1 MAAAVLSGL
10 LSAVFKQTD
19 LDSVSY
25 YTDFSLT
32 VKRLRKSFHPLDK
45 LRQTVIMQLSGFGIC
60 PEGGPTDPYSSHR
73 RTRGRSRRIEKDV
86 ECARFSSGEPG
97 ASYI

>member
-45 LRQTVIMQLSGFGIC
+45 LQQTVIMQLSGVAIYS
-60 PEGGPTDPYSSHR
+60 ETGPTDS
-73 RTRGRSRRIEKDV
+73 
-86 ECARFSSGEPG
+86 
-97 ASYI
+97 

>member
-10 LSAVFKQTD
+10 LSAVFKQSD

-45 LRQTVIMQLSGFGIC
+45 LRQTVIMQLSRVAIYS
-60 PEGGPTDPYSSHR
+60 ETGPTDS
-73 RTRGRSRRIEKDV
+73 
-86 ECARFSSGEPG
+86 
-97 ASYI
+97 

>member
-32 VKRLRKSFHPLDK
+32 VKRLQKSFHPLDK
-45 LRQTVIMQLSGFGIC
+45 LQQTVIMQLSGVAIYS
-60 PEGGPTDPYSSHR
+60 ETGPTDS
-73 RTRGRSRRIEKDV
+73 
-86 ECARFSSGEPG
+86 
-97 ASYI
+97 

>member
-19 LDSVSY
+19 LDSVSH

-45 LRQTVIMQLSGFGIC
+45 FRQTVIMQLSGVAIYS
-60 PEGGPTDPYSSHR
+60 ETGPTDS
-73 RTRGRSRRIEKDV
+73 
-86 ECARFSSGEPG
+86 
-97 ASYI
+97 

>member
-1 MAAAVLSGL
+1 MAAAVLSGQ

-45 LRQTVIMQLSGFGIC
+45 LQQTVIMQLSGVAIYS
-60 PEGGPTDPYSSHR
+60 ETGPTDS
-73 RTRGRSRRIEKDV
+73 
-86 ECARFSSGEPG
+86 
-97 ASYI
+97 

>member
-1 MAAAVLSGL
+1 MAAAVLSEL

-45 LRQTVIMQLSGFGIC
+45 LQQTVIMQLSGVAIYS
-60 PEGGPTDPYSSHR
+60 ETGPTDS
-73 RTRGRSRRIEKDV
+73 
-86 ECARFSSGEPG
+86 
-97 ASYI
+97 